1 MSGRERLVVVG
12 NGMAGARFLEEL
24 VARGGLDRCEVTVF
38 GEEPGGCYNR
48 ILLSDVLN
56 GSRQASDIWLN
67 PAGWYAENDL
77 TLHAGERVTE
87 IDRERRTVRSETG
100 REVVYDVLVL
110 ATGSR
115 PFVPPMDGLRL
126 EDGSEKPGVFVF
138 RTLDDCRKIAGWATK
153 SRKAAVIGG
162 GLLGLEAARGLQE
175 HGVEVHVVHQSDH
188 LMNAQ
193 LDPEGG
199 ALLRSRM
206 EAMGIHLHLSRST
219 SVVLGT
225 DQVTGLRF
233 ADGSGLECDMVVVA
247 CGIRP
252 NVELARECGLDVD
265 RAILVDDQLR
275 SHSDP
280 HIYGVGECVQHRG
293 VTYGLVAPLWEQAAV
308 LADVLTG
315 GERRYEGSK
324 TVTRLKVM
332 GVELSAM
339 GLTRPESEADE
350 VVQFIEP
357 RRGIYKKLIVRND
370 RLVGAILLGDAARA
384 PYLMQAFDRGTPVP
398 EDRAALLFDLGGAPR
413 GHTLEEMTDDSIV
426 CHCNQVCKAD
436 IRECVLGGGDTLPAL
451 MRATRAGTG
460 CGSCKPLLRE
470 LISRSRPARELA
482 TTG

>member
-1 MSGRERLVVVG
+1 MSSWERLVVVG

-24 VARGGLDRCEVTVF
+24 VQRRGLDRYEVTVF

-56 GSRQASDIWLN
+56 GSRQAGDIWLN

-77 TLHAGERVTE
+77 TLLSGERVVA
-87 IDRERRTVRSETG
+87 IDRERCVVRSETG
-100 REVVYDVLVL
+100 REVEYDHLVL

-115 PFVPPMDGLRL
+115 PFVPPL
-126 EDGSEKPGVFVF
+126 EGRDKPGVFVF

-162 GLLGLEAARGLQE
+162 GLLGLEAARGLLE
-175 HGVEVHVVHQSDH
+175 HGVEVHVVHQAGH
-188 LMNAQ
+188 LMNQQ
-193 LDPEGG
+193 LDPEAG
-199 ALLRSRM
+199 AILRGRM
-206 EAMGIHLHLSRST
+206 EGMGIHLHLERNT
-219 SVVLGT
+219 HAVFGE
-225 DQVTGLRF
+225 DHVTGLQF
-233 ADGSGLECDMVVVA
+233 SDGTVLACDMVVVA

-252 NVELARECGLDVD
+252 NVELARESGLAVD
-265 RAILVDDQLR
+265 RAIVVDDRLR
-275 SHSDP
+275 TSDP

-293 VTYGLVAPLWEQAAV
+293 ATFGLVAPLWEQAAV

-324 TVTRLKVM
+324 TITRLKVM

-339 GLTRPESEADE
+339 GLSQPETDADE

-357 RRGIYKKLIVRND
+357 RRGIYKKLIVRDD

-384 PYLMQAFDRGTPVP
+384 PYLVQAFDRGTPVP
-398 EDRAALLFDLGGAPR
+398 EERAALLFDLGGAPR
-413 GHTLEEMTDDSIV
+413 SHSLEEMTDDSVV
-426 CHCNQVCKAD
+426 CHCNQVCKGD
-436 IRECVLGGGDTLPAL
+436 IRECVLGGGDSLPAV

-470 LISRSRPARELA
+470 LISRSRSARELVV
-482 TTG
+482 TG